1 MGTLG
6 TTDDCHKVIT
16 NPRWRF
22 SETLQQSTSHI
33 STWKCIKMRKI
44 MREKTINSIFV
55 PHVCQMYIQQF
66 IYVFSIIS
74 DLANSRKAH
83 KPYVSENY
91 SLTQRSFFPG
101 CPEKCKE
108 ADISFVLNFSQ
119 SFWTF
124 HPFSQLYAV
133 LQLYTVFLSDLG
145 LSVFLFLDI
154 LITTLSLSFLSF
166 RLCVS
171 HLLSLAYRIFVI
183 SFTQVGSHSLY

>member
-1 MGTLG
+1 M
-6 TTDDCHKVIT
+6 
-16 NPRWRF
+16 
-22 SETLQQSTSHI
+22 S
-33 STWKCIKMRKI
+33 
-44 MREKTINSIFV
+44 
-55 PHVCQMYIQQF
+55 HVCQMYIQQF

-101 CPEKCKE
+101 CPKKCKE
-108 ADISFVLNFSQ
+108 ADISFALNFSQ

-124 HPFSQLYAV
+124 HPFSQLNTV

-183 SFTQVGSHSLY
+183 SFTQVGSYILY

>member
-1 MGTLG
+1 MSWLVESAPLQSAQFWIPCKSPDRSPSPSSWHTGSLATPIRHRIKYFPSYLILQILEK
-6 TTDDCHKVIT
+6 HT
-16 NPRWRF
+16 NHMF
-22 SETLQQSTSHI
+22 L
-33 STWKCIKMRKI
+33 
-44 MREKTINSIFV
+44 KTIHW
-55 PHVCQMYIQQF
+55 P
-66 IYVFSIIS
+66 
-74 DLANSRKAH
+74 K
-83 KPYVSENY
+83 
-91 SLTQRSFFPG
+91 RSFFPG
-101 CPEKCKE
+101 CPKKCKE
-108 ADISFVLNFSQ
+108 ADISFVLNYSQ